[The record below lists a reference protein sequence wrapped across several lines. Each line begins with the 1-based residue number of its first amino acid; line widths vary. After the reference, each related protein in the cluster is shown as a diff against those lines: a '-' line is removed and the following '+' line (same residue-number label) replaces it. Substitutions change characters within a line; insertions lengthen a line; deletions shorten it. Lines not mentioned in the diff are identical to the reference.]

1 MTTSGQTKPQN
12 QATSPGLVLPEI
24 IAKADSLH
32 AAPGVVG
39 QVLALT
45 AEPDFPMDRLVRLV
59 RMDPAITAHVLKMC
73 NSPYYGLRH
82 KVASLDHAIAVLGVN
97 ALVDVVLSSGLLQVF
112 GDRPQ
117 QGYLLKKGQL
127 WRHSVACGLIAQKL
141 SDRFKAFNA
150 SIIFTAA
157 LLHDVGKLIMNQFV
171 SQSFYEIESLVEEQ
185 HYSQVEAERKVL
197 GIDHAALGGII
208 VEKWAFPE
216 EIISAIAY
224 HHQPMS
230 APGSKTIVM
239 LVALSNML
247 ALAVEY
253 GMDIAQENCDS
264 TIAEIIED
272 LNMDNT
278 TPESLFR
285 QAADWLRL
293 ASDLFNVLM

>member
-1 MTTSGQTKPQN
+1 MTVSGQVSSEKDKILL
-12 QATSPGLVLPEI
+12 SEI
-24 IAKADSLH
+24 IAHLDSLP

-45 AEPDFPMDRLVRLV
+45 AEPDFAMDRLVRLV

-97 ALVDVVLSSGLLQVF
+97 ALVDVVLSSGLLRVF
-112 GDRPQ
+112 GDRPH
-117 QGYLLKKGQL
+117 QGYLLKRGQL

-141 SDRFKAFNA
+141 SDRFKDFNS

-157 LLHDVGKLIMNQFV
+157 LLHDVGKLVLNQFV
-171 SQSFYEIESLVEEQ
+171 NQSFYEIESLIVEQ
-185 HYSQVEAERKVL
+185 RYSLVEAEKEVL
-197 GIDHAALGGII
+197 GIDHASLGGIV

-216 EIISAIAY
+216 EIISAISY

-230 APGSKTIVM
+230 ATGSKTIVM
-239 LVALSNML
+239 LTALSNLL

-253 GMDIAQENCDS
+253 GVEIAEENCDS
-264 TIAEIIED
+264 SMAEIIDE
-272 LNMDNT
+272 LKIPQ
-278 TPESLFR
+278 TPQALLRQSIDWISRAKDLFR
-285 QAADWLRL
+285 
-293 ASDLFNVLM
+293 VLM